1 VDISAPLA
9 SGEAEKEM
17 EIKLLVDNANG
28 VKGMRLSLDFDRTQL
43 KLVSIQPGNLVSDS
57 RIFFWSASDEIEISV
72 AALGQGYSIGGS
84 GEVAS
89 VRFKVLRDGP
99 VSLTSRVLDV
109 RDVDNH
115 SINCTFN
122 KGVVAATGGGTPKSF
137 ALLQNYPNPFNP
149 ETYISLAL
157 PVASPVSLR
166 IYNVAGQLVKTLVDG
181 EEMSAGVHVVRWDGR
196 NNNGEEVA
204 SGIYFYKMSAG
215 EFHATKKM
223 VVTK

>member
-1 VDISAPLA
+1 
-9 SGEAEKEM
+9 
-17 EIKLLVDNANG
+17 
-28 VKGMRLSLDFDRTQL
+28 MRLSLDFDRTQL
-43 KLVSIQPGNLVSDS
+43 KLVSIQPGTLVSDS

-72 AALGQGYSIGGS
+72 AALGEGYSIGGS

-89 VRFKVLRDGP
+89 LRFKVLNEGP

-109 RDVDNH
+109 RDVENH
-115 SINCTFN
+115 PITCTFN
-122 KGVVAATGGGTPKSF
+122 KGVVVTSAGTPKSF

-181 EEMSAGVHVVRWDGR
+181 EEMGAGVHVVRWDGR